1 MRSPPTEHHV
11 EISLEPSRA
20 FDGCDRKDA
29 PRSKTCRIISIHGSA
44 VREPEK
50 SLDRL
55 ELHRSPPDAVAGYRS
70 AEHAPEGIEEVDLRG
85 RVDGH
90 RAMSQLVQSGFIDLV
105 PLEER

>member
-11 EISLEPSRA
+11 EISLEPSPA
-20 FDGCDRKDA
+20 LDGCDRKDA
-29 PRSKTCRIISIHGSA
+29 PRSKTCRIISIQRSA

-55 ELHRSPPDAVAGYRS
+55 EPHRSPPDAAAGYRR
-70 AEHAPEGIEEVDLRG
+70 AEHAPERIEEVDLRG

-90 RAMSQLVQSGFIDLV
+90 RAITVNPSAEVYLLDPF
-105 PLEER
+105 